1 MNHYRHRF
9 EHVENYLPHR
19 PPYLLVDEIQM
30 IGERNIVTAKLVA
43 QEDAFIAGHF
53 PGAPIFPGAMMQEF
67 VTQSAGIL
75 IAANFNPMESYDTSD
90 PSHNEYALGVL
101 MKVNSARYRSFARPG
116 DRLEANI
123 RLNEIIENLFDFTG
137 RITVREAEIMRI
149 DFRLSN
155 IRSALL
161 NEPA

>member
-9 EHVENYLPHR
+9 EHVENYLHHR
-19 PPYLLVDEIQM
+19 PPYLLVDKIQA
-30 IGERNIVTAKLVA
+30 IDEREIVTAKLVTE
-43 QEDAFIAGHF
+43 EDVFIAGHF

-67 VTQSAGIL
+67 ITQSAGIL

-116 DRLEANI
+116 DRLEANL

-137 RITVREAEIMRI
+137 RITVREVEIMRI

>member
-9 EHVENYLPHR
+9 EHVENYLHHR

-30 IGERNIVTAKLVA
+30 IGERIIVTTKLVA

-67 VTQSAGIL
+67 ITQSAGIL

-137 RITVREAEIMRI
+137 RITVRETEVMRI

>member
-9 EHVENYLPHR
+9 EHVEKYLHHR
-19 PPYLLVDEIQM
+19 PPYLLVDEIQA
-30 IGERNIVTAKLVA
+30 IDEREIVTAKLVTE
-43 QEDAFIAGHF
+43 EDVFIAGHF

-67 VTQSAGIL
+67 ITQSAGIL

-137 RITVREAEIMRI
+137 RITVRETEIMRI

-155 IRSALL
+155 IRSAILTE
-161 NEPA
+161 NA